1 MTQIIAVGSIAEHGA
16 RMLSKSQ
23 AKWFFL
29 LGTGAFSAVFLGL
42 TVDSMAQVPE
52 RSHEAAM
59 SASVVRGKLLWDR
72 NNCMGCHTLL
82 GEGAYYA
89 PELTKVYTRRGPDW
103 MRAFLRDPN
112 AMFPGER
119 KMVRYPF
126 TDTDID
132 DLVAF
137 FAWIGNV
144 DTNDFPPKPDL
155 APPTAAQAPTTT
167 SAKFATAPATFKTIC
182 VACHSVDGQG
192 GKVGPALDA
201 VAGKYDDASLDR
213 WLADPQAVKPGTAMP
228 NLKLAPDVR
237 KELVGWLLG
246 K

>member
-1 MTQIIAVGSIAEHGA
+1 
-16 RMLSKSQ
+16 MLSKSQ

-29 LGTGAFSAVFLGL
+29 VGTGAFSAVFLGL
-42 TVDSMAQVPE
+42 TVDSMAQVPA
-52 RSHEAAM
+52 RSHEDAM
-59 SASVVRGKLLWDR
+59 TASVVRGKGIWDR

-119 KMVRYPF
+119 KMVNYKF
-126 TDTDID
+126 TDAQID
-132 DLVAF
+132 DVVAF
-137 FAWIGNV
+137 FKWIGEV

-155 APPTAAQAPTTT
+155 AFAPATT
-167 SAKFATAPATFKTIC
+167 STMKSARLASAPVTFKTIC
-182 VACHSVDGQG
+182 VACHSIDGQG
-192 GKVGPALDA
+192 GKVGPALDT
-201 VAGKYDDASLDR
+201 VASRFDADKLDK
-213 WLADPQAVKPGTAMP
+213 WLSDPQSVKPGTAMP
-228 NLKLAPDVR
+228 NLKLTPEIR
-237 KELVGWLLG
+237 LGLVTWLLG

>member
-1 MTQIIAVGSIAEHGA
+1 
-16 RMLSKSQ
+16 MLSKSH

-29 LGTGAFSAVFLGL
+29 LGTAGFSVAFLAM
-42 TVDSMAQVPE
+42 TVDSMAQVPA
-52 RSHEAAM
+52 RSNESAM
-59 SASVVRGKLLWDR
+59 NDSVVRGKYLWDR

-89 PELTKVYTRRGPDW
+89 PELTKVHARRGPEW

-119 KMVRYPF
+119 KMVDYKF
-126 TDTDID
+126 NEDQITDLI
-132 DLVAF
+132 AF
-137 FAWIGNV
+137 FKWIGEI

-155 APPTAAQAPTTT
+155 APAPP
-167 SAKFATAPATFKTIC
+167 SAPIQGGGRMASAPATFKTIC
-182 VACHSVDGQG
+182 IACHSVDGRG

-201 VAGKYDDASLDR
+201 VAGRFDEARLDA
-213 WLADPQAVKPGTAMP
+213 WLSDPQSVKAGTAMP
-228 NLKLAPDVR
+228 NLKLSPEVR
-237 KELVGWLLG
+237 KELVNWLLA